1 VIAFSFTLKILYV
14 SLSTSLPLALVN
26 PYGEEKSAVARSLAN
41 EIVCVSLQ
49 SSFPS
54 TMAPQV
60 PLKRPKSDSTSGAGS
75 GTAEHAEMAKELLH
89 AVRRRCVCVG

>member
-1 VIAFSFTLKILYV
+1 MIAFSFTLKILYV
-14 SLSTSLPLALVN
+14 ILSTSLPLALVN

-60 PLKRPKSDSTSGAGS
+60 PLKRLKSDSTSGAEC
-75 GTAEHAEMAKELLH
+75 GTVEHAEMAKQ
-89 AVRRRCVCVG
+89 VRVRKLVRMFCDG